1 MTHQCVYCNKSFVRE
16 TSLFKHLC
24 EKKRRWLAKDEPASR
39 IGFSAFCS
47 FWEIHQR
54 SGKQQ
59 THDTFIQSP
68 YYTAF
73 RKFGHYC
80 VEVRALNSDSFVRWL
95 LKNNHPIDRWCRDTL
110 YTTWLIDYLTVE
122 DVSSALA
129 RSVEYSIEWGDDTGM
144 QPKDIL
150 RYGGVSRLVQAISTG
165 RLSPW
170 AIYCS
175 VSGQGWL
182 ATLHDTQLALVWDY
196 LNADRWSKVLEVRA
210 DDKQWAQEILTN
222 AGW

>member
-1 MTHQCVYCNKSFVRE
+1 MTHVCVYCNKSFVRE
-16 TSLFKHLC
+16 SSLFKHLC
-24 EKKRRWLAKDEPASR
+24 EKKRRWMVRDEPASR
-39 IGFSAFCS
+39 IGFSAFCA

-54 SGKQQ
+54 SGKKQ

-95 LKNNHPIDRWCRDTL
+95 LKNNHPIDRWCRDAL

-122 DVSSALA
+122 DVSSALTRA
-129 RSVEYSIEWGDDTGM
+129 VEYSVEWADDTNM

-150 RYGGVSRLVQAISTG
+150 RYGNVSRLSLAISTG

-175 VSGQGWL
+175 TSGQEWL
-182 ATLHDTQLALVWDY
+182 ATLYDTQLSLVWDY
-196 LNADRWSKVLEVRA
+196 LNADRWSKVLEARA